1 MATST
6 RRWVR
11 RVASLLGKERAQAH
25 DRHAETGD
33 VSVQGCF
40 QPLINH
46 VLGVVGAQDR
56 CCMTGTMQIQ
66 QQLAAAILRVPERV
80 LHVFVLK
87 RVFNCCG
94 PLSGLQECCGGAGLQ
109 KSAGSFA
116 GAKQEQSEGAR
127 EFFFARVPP
136 TVTSDELLAVF
147 SKYGVVEN
155 LNLFK

>member
-1 MATST
+1 
-6 RRWVR
+6 
-11 RVASLLGKERAQAH
+11 
-25 DRHAETGD
+25 
-33 VSVQGCF
+33 
-40 QPLINH
+40 
-46 VLGVVGAQDR
+46 
-56 CCMTGTMQIQ
+56 MTGTMQIQ

-94 PLSGLQECCGGAGLQ
+94 PLSGLQECCGGAGFKQ